1 MASIK
6 EELDYP
12 KIWTSN
18 SSKQLQYSKKREKF
32 DETITWGRSSKD
44 FNDFFESILVG
55 NINNKGG
62 EIYLYELTD
71 HIHYS
76 PVSSKP
82 HITITLNDDSNSK
95 IRYYFNNPSNPIQID
110 NFGYARVLQ
119 GQIGIIIKLHSIF
132 EKIIT
137 SSNFKTMAELYIDT
151 GKGNKTKRK
160 KRKRSKTKHKKR
172 KRSKTKHKKIK
183 QNKTKH
189 KKRKHKKQ

>member
-18 SSKQLQYSKKREKF
+18 NSKQLSYSKKRRKF
-32 DETITWGRSSKD
+32 DESITWGRSSKD
-44 FNDFFESILVG
+44 FNDFFESLLVG
-55 NINNKGG
+55 NVNNEGG
-62 EIYLYELTD
+62 EIYLYKLTD

-82 HITITLNDDSNSK
+82 HITITLNDNSK
-95 IRYYFNNPSNPIQID
+95 IRYYFNNLSKPIQID
-110 NFGYARVLQ
+110 KFGYAKNLQ
-119 GQIGIIIKLHSIF
+119 GQIGIVIKLNSIF

-137 SSNFKTMAELYIDT
+137 SSNFKRMAEIYIDT
-151 GKGNKTKRK
+151 AEGKKTKGK
-160 KRKRSKTKHKKR
+160 KRKRNKTKHKKR
-172 KRSKTKHKKIK
+172 K

-189 KKRKHKKQ
+189 KKRKHTK

>member
-18 SSKQLQYSKKREKF
+18 NSKQLSYSKKRRKF
-32 DETITWGRSSKD
+32 DESITWGRSSKD
-44 FNDFFESILVG
+44 FNDFFESLLVG
-55 NINNKGG
+55 NVNNEGG

-71 HIHYS
+71 HIHFS

-82 HITITLNDDSNSK
+82 HITITLNDDSK

-110 NFGYARVLQ
+110 NFGYAKDLQ
-119 GQIGIIIKLHSIF
+119 GQIGIIIKFNSIF

-151 GKGNKTKRK
+151 GKGKKTKRK
-160 KRKRSKTKHKKR
+160 KQRTRTKHKKR
-172 KRSKTKHKKIK
+172 K

-189 KKRKHKKQ
+189 KKRKH